1 MDYNYNLKEVI
12 NLEVLQGIQDKFAES
27 TGLAAVIV
35 DREGVP
41 VTRASNFTS
50 FCKNIRSCP
59 KGLQRCRLSDAQGGI
74 ETKERGKPY
83 PYVCN
88 TGLIDLAAPIILE
101 NRYIGAVLCGQVIME
116 EEGREKTFARV
127 KKNTAELD
135 LDFELLKEQ
144 FEDIEVIEKNKIIA
158 STEFLTLTANYIA
171 EMGLVNI
178 YQQEL
183 IAESRN
189 RRQLEEHL
197 RIKKLKVLQSQVN
210 PHFLFNVLNSIA
222 RLALIEDAKEIEDVV
237 YALSDLLRYS
247 LRNIEEVVK
256 LKDEIQCVEDYITIQ
271 KKRYHDKFKFNF
283 DIDEDFYD
291 INIPLLTIQ
300 PILENAIIHG
310 FKEENEGIIAIKSEK
325 KENMIVISVK
335 DNGIG
340 IKKETLN
347 SLLNYSEKNKKRKTT
362 HITGIGIN
370 NVNKRLKHYFGSQF
384 GLEIYSQYGEGTEV
398 QIKLPYN

>member
-1 MDYNYNLKEVI
+1 MI
-12 NLEVLQGIQDKFAES
+12 NIEVLQGIQDKFAES

-35 DREGVP
+35 DTQGIP
-41 VTRASNFTS
+41 VTTASNFTS
-50 FCKNIRSCP
+50 FCKAIRSCD
-59 KGLQRCRLSDAQGGI
+59 KGLQRCRLSDARGGI
-74 ETKERGKPY
+74 KTKERGKPY
-83 PYVCN
+83 PYVCK

-116 EEGREKTFARV
+116 EEGRKKTLERIKEKTADL
-127 KKNTAELD
+127 N
-135 LDFELLKEQ
+135 LDFKTIKEK
-144 FEDIEVIEKNKIIA
+144 FKDIEVMPKKKIIS

-183 IAESRN
+183 IEESRT

-256 LKDEIQCVEDYITIQ
+256 LKDEIQCVNDYITIQ

-283 DIDEDFYD
+283 ELDKDLYN

-310 FKEENEGIIAIKSEK
+310 FKEENEGVIDIKSIK
-325 KENMIVISVK
+325 KEDIIIISIK
-335 DNGIG
+335 DDGIG
-340 IKKETLN
+340 IKKELLD
-347 SLLNYSEKNKKRKTT
+347 SLINYGEENKKRKTT

-370 NVNKRLKHYFGSQF
+370 NVHKRLQHYFGSKY
-384 GLEIYSQYGEGTEV
+384 GLEIFSQYGEGTEV
-398 QIKLPYN
+398 QIKLPYNDSKI